1 MSVAAAA
8 PGTTTRIP
16 RVVPV
21 LALSI
26 FALGTSEF
34 MIAGL
39 LPELAADL
47 RVGIPEAG
55 YLISVLAPECCQR

>member
-1 MSVAAAA
+1 MSSTSAAPVAAA
-8 PGTTTRIP
+8 RIP

-21 LALSI
+21 LAMSI

-47 RVGIPEAG
+47 TVTIP
-55 YLISVLAPECCQR
+55 